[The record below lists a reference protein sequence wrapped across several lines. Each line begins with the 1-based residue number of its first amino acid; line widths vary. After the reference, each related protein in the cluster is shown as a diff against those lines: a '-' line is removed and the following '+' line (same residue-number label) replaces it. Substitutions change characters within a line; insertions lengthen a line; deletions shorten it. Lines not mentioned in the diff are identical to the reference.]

1 MELGWCVSL
10 AGFAI
15 FSPFWAHIW
24 VSFLLPPGS
33 NLPLADHISDP
44 NLLPGRAGFPR
55 GLQPNY
61 GFPQY
66 AEVLWNLSF
75 PTSKKSCSL
84 HLLSKA
90 MDSLLRFL
98 KSNEWL

>member
-61 GFPQY
+61 GFPQHT
-66 AEVLWNLSF
+66 EVLWNLSF
-75 PTSKKSCSL
+75 PTSKKKL
-84 HLLSKA
+84 QFAPLVQGDGQFIEVSK
-90 MDSLLRFL
+90 
-98 KSNEWL
+98 K